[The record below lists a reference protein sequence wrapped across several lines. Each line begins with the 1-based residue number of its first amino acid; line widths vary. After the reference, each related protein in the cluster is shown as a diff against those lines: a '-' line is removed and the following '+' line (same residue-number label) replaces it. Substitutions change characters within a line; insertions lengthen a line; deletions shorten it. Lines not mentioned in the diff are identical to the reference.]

1 MPGLTKVVQ
10 RRCEQRECDRFL
22 IPVESGE
29 VCQAPGCGKPLAIK
43 RKLQTWVPAAGVS
56 VLLLGALFAGLLLS
70 KGGEVA
76 ASAAP
81 AVTVEPAHS
90 KPPPPGGDLSS
101 ATWEAKESMSRG
113 QVMASRGRYE
123 DARAEFQRATA
134 TDPAS
139 PAAWANLGAAD
150 AVTGR
155 IEEARGAYE
164 KALALAPDH
173 WLAHYNLAVLLA
185 REGDRDAAV
194 HHLERFFSLGG
205 TREETRR
212 QALADLRRDPSLQG
226 LLSDPRL
233 RDFVGQ

>member
-1 MPGLTKVVQ
+1 MPSLTKVVQ

-22 IPVESGE
+22 VPVESGE
-29 VCQAPGCGKPLAIK
+29 VCQAPDCGKPLAIK
-43 RKLQTWVPAAGVS
+43 RKLQPLVPAAGGS
-56 VLLLGALFAGLLLS
+56 VLLLCALFAGLLFS
-70 KGGEVA
+70 KGEEVA
-76 ASAAP
+76 VSATP
-81 AVTVEPAHS
+81 AIAGEPAQRQPTPLAGA
-90 KPPPPGGDLSS
+90 PPS
-101 ATWEAKESMSRG
+101 ATREAKESMSRG
-113 QVMASRGRYE
+113 QALASRGRYE
-123 DARAEFQRATA
+123 DARAEFQRATVA
-134 TDPAS
+134 DPDS

-150 AVTGR
+150 AVTSR

-185 REGDRDAAV
+185 REGDRDGAV
-194 HHLERFFSLGG
+194 RHLERFFYLGG